1 MKHGLRAEKFFSEEE
16 RKRIRETIR
25 SAESR
30 TIGEIAV
37 MVVESSDHYFE
48 AEVIGAMLLSG
59 LLSLTAA
66 VSLFHS
72 SVWWYVPLN
81 FVLFFPARLL
91 FRRIGTLKFAFVGL
105 HRKEHAVRQRA
116 VRAFYEKGL
125 YKTRR
130 NTGILFL
137 ISILERKV
145 RVLADSGIHEKIG
158 QETLNGFAKG
168 VSEGIRTG
176 RACDSLC
183 RAIQESGE
191 LLALHFPVTP
201 GDTNELSDDVIV

>member
-16 RKRIRETIR
+16 RKRIREAIR
-25 SAESR
+25 SSESR

-48 AEVIGAMLLSG
+48 AEVIGAVLLSG
-59 LLSLTAA
+59 LLSLTTT

-91 FRRIGTLKFAFVGL
+91 FRRVGTLKSAFVGL

-125 YKTRR
+125 YKTRK

-137 ISILERKV
+137 ISIFERKV

-158 QETLNGFAKG
+158 QETLDGFVKG
-168 VSEGIRTG
+168 VSEGIRKG

-183 RAIQESGE
+183 KAIHESGE

-201 GDTNELSDDVIV
+201 DDTNELSDDVIV